1 MKTVKVEVIDES
13 IHLLLDIHQQFKL
26 LIKKVYEEEALKCIR
41 MHVYRISDLFYFRH
55 QNLNSDLYTA
65 SFSTHIDKG
74 LKLLEQTY
82 GVRYYGNIVKTMSEV
97 LSSLHDARFHQNTHE
112 QSIYREIL
120 DNLEIYNYKII
131 IMAKCL
137 VQYLLDSFGYRC
149 GIKKKFMLAYVSS
162 PCLVI
167 EAGNTDL

>member
-1 MKTVKVEVIDES
+1 M
-13 IHLLLDIHQQFKL
+13 
-26 LIKKVYEEEALKCIR
+26 YEEKALKCIR
-41 MHVYRISDLFYFRH
+41 MHVHRISDLLYFRH

-65 SFSTHIDKG
+65 SFSTHIEKG

-82 GVRYYGNIVKTMSEV
+82 GVRYYGNTVKTMSEV
-97 LSSLHDARFHQNTHE
+97 LLSLHDASFHQNTHE

-167 EAGNTDL
+167 EAGNTDI